1 MELKEISDRIDI
13 KLNSFEK
20 PIYADEYEKSVYLTR
35 AQNALYKEM
44 VNNFETTEII
54 DTYLHPFVREFITSA
69 VVEKVIK
76 PKLVPGAIDVVVPS
90 DIYLVIWES
99 AILGSTDSKFNNKEV
114 KVLKTRIA
122 EVPYKLD
129 NPFRKPNNK
138 EILRLITANTDDRY
152 LWELILPENTELL
165 QYRCKYLKD
174 IRPIILESLP
184 NGLTIEGESGE
195 INTEFIDEKLEEII
209 DIAVMSIIKDKTAV
223 QQQQNV

>member
-1 MELKEISDRIDI
+1 MDLKEISDKIDI

-20 PIYADEYEKSVYLTR
+20 SIYADEYEKSIYLTR

-54 DTYLHPFVREFITSA
+54 DTYLHPFMKEYVTSSTIESLA
-69 VVEKVIK
+69 K
-76 PKLVPGAIDVVVPS
+76 PKIVPGAVNIVVPS
-90 DIYLVIWES
+90 DIYLVTWES
-99 AILGSTDSKFNNKEV
+99 AVLGSNDVKYNNKEV
-114 KVLKTRIA
+114 KILKTRIA
-122 EVPYKLD
+122 EALYKTD

-138 EILRLITANTDDRY
+138 EILRLITANIDDRY
-152 LWELILPENTELL
+152 LWELILPVNTHLI

-174 IRPIILESLP
+174 IRPIILEDLP
-184 NGLTIEGESGE
+184 DGLTIEGESVA

-223 QQQQNV
+223 QQQNV